1 MGHYAFI
8 NKNTM
13 RVVEVIKGRDE
24 DDLENLPTGFD
35 DWEKYYETKRNNLLC
50 KRTSYNTAQNQ
61 HLNEDG
67 ELSDTQEKTF
77 RGNYAGIGMLYD
89 QDNDVFLY
97 DPPFASW
104 IMNEST
110 WTWEAPVDKPD
121 LTEEEAAN
129 SYYVWNEDTTSWDL
143 TEKDS

>member
-1 MGHYAFI
+1 MAHYAFI

-35 DWEKYYETKRNNLLC
+35 DWEQYYETKRNNLLC
-50 KRTSYNTAQNQ
+50 KQTSYNTAQNQ

-77 RGNYAGIGMLYD
+77 RGNYAGIDMLYD

-104 IMNEST
+104 IMDEST

-129 SYYVWNEDTTSWDL
+129 SYYVWNEDTTSWNL